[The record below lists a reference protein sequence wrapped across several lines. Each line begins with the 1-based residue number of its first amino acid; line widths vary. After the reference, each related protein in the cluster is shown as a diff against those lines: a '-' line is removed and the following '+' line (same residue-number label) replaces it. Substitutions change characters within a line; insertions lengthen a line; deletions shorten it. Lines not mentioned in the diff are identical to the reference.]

1 MQAHTWILVADG
13 ARARIFETDPL
24 DTQQLTEIQDFVN
37 PAAKGHDAALEMDQ
51 LGRFSSGGH
60 HSPSN
65 TGESKESP
73 VEHATRMFSNQV
85 SDFLD
90 RACAEHR
97 YKKLVLV
104 ASPKFL
110 GAIRQSINKQTRQL
124 VDKEI
129 SKDISWLNEHDITA
143 YVNHAMTLH

>member
-24 DTQQLTEIQDFVN
+24 DTQQLTEIQDFAN
-37 PAAKGHDAALEMDQ
+37 PAAKGREAALETEQ
-51 LGRFSSGGH
+51 LGRFSGGGDR
-60 HSPSN
+60 SPAH
-65 TGESKESP
+65 TGEGQETP
-73 VEHATRMFSNQV
+73 VEHATRMFSNDV
-85 SDFLD
+85 GAFLD

-124 VDKEI
+124 VDREI

-143 YVNHAMTLH
+143 YVNNAMAMH